1 MKSLAKILIVLA
13 LPTGLGACAETQFVI
28 QGAKEL
34 AGSTSSSS
42 GSQGDYKVGKP
53 YRIAG
58 VWYYPAEDFAYTETG
73 TASWYGPKF
82 HGKSTANGDVFDMNE
97 LTAAHRTLPMPS
109 MVRVTNLRN
118 GRSLKLLV
126 NDRGPFARGRIIDVS
141 RRAAQ
146 LLGFKA
152 QGTTRVRVE
161 IIPDESRRL
170 KYIALNGGKLPPEEK
185 IVAQPVPTQKVASL
199 PLPPP
204 GPGAERIVSTGTVTA
219 GPVEPVFVQA
229 GAYADLT
236 NASRARALLTQYG
249 AAQVSE
255 TKIGR
260 TRLYRVRLGP
270 LDNLKRADD
279 TLARVISAG
288 FPHARIVV
296 D

>member
-1 MKSLAKILIVLA
+1 MKSVAKILIVLA

-28 QGAKEL
+28 QGAKEIT
-34 AGSTSSSS
+34 GSSSS
-42 GSQGDYKVGKP
+42 SGNGSQGDYKVGKP

-73 TASWYGPKF
+73 VASWYGPKF

-126 NDRGPFARGRIIDVS
+126 NDRGPFAHGRIIDVS

-146 LLGFKA
+146 LLGFKS

-161 IIPDESRRL
+161 IVPDESRRL
-170 KYIALNGGKLPPEEK
+170 KYIALNGKLPPEEK
-185 IVAQPVPTQKVASL
+185 ITAEPAPVQKVAAL
-199 PLPPP
+199 PLPAAAP
-204 GPGAERIVSTGTVTA
+204 GTERIVSTGTISTA
-219 GPVEPVFVQA
+219 AAEPVFVQA
-229 GAYADLT
+229 GAYADRS